1 MSREPAGDPASP
13 EGPPALDGLRELVGR
28 RAPALL
34 PHLRLGLV
42 PRADPEDPPGGDR
55 TEHVTV
61 HASDGVLSIEAT
73 TTSAAAVGLARALE
87 DLCGAD
93 LSFDGP
99 PVHEVPSPLPD
110 ARPQRYETSLGLRYH
125 LNPVVFGYTMAFW
138 DWERWERHIDWMAL
152 HGVTM
157 PLNLVGHDAVL
168 VRMLGDLGMDRDAA
182 ARFVGG
188 PAFLPWTTMG
198 ITHDLGAALTD
209 ETLAARAR
217 LGRRIADRER
227 ELGMTVVIPGFGGQL
242 PAQLAGTART
252 IDWQGWQNSL
262 AEPDSALFAQA
273 AASLHHH
280 QRELLGTDHHY
291 AVDPYIESVPPT
303 TSPQELAGHAE
314 AIFEGMVR
322 ADPHAV
328 WILQGWPFHYK
339 AAYWTADRVHSLL
352 SRVPEDRLILLDLWG
367 EHAPMWRST
376 DAMYGRRWLWCLAHT
391 FGGRFG
397 LFGDLAS
404 LAEDLAGFR
413 EAAADGTRGRLEGFG
428 ITSEALD
435 DNAVVYELGTR
446 ALWSQMPPATDWFAG
461 HMARRWGAAAARS
474 ARDVPAAW
482 ELLARTLYGRGR
494 TRATPSPLIA
504 RPWSAELPFASQR
517 LAGEPLPEADGP
529 PSSNLDAENDAEML
543 GALAPLA
550 SAVRRLVPLLARD
563 DHPDALSHDI
573 AQLALHVG
581 AQSARAPLRAM
592 VTAAAAGNAQQVRRE
607 FAVLERLVLAADA
620 VAATRPELLVGR
632 WIADARAGAGVGVG
646 VGTRVGPRDG
656 TAELLAAA
664 LERDAR
670 SLISVW
676 GEQDSGLHD
685 YSARH
690 WSGSLTDLHLARW
703 RAWAGWLASVAD
715 GQAAPSDPE
724 PLRTEIRRIEE
735 DWRDSTSPYP
745 TAPRGDLAAAA
756 VELLD
761 LAEAQLPRIVP
772 AAE

>member
-1 MSREPAGDPASP
+1 MSPDPAGDPASP
-13 EGPPALDGLRELVGR
+13 DGPTALDGLRELVGR
-28 RAPALL
+28 RAPGLR
-34 PHLRLGLV
+34 PHLRLDLA

-61 HASDGVLSIEAT
+61 EASGGELSIEAT
-73 TTSAAAVGLARALE
+73 TVSAAAVGLARALE

-93 LSFDGP
+93 LSVDGP
-99 PVHEVPSPLPD
+99 PVVEVPSPLPD
-110 ARPQRYETSLGLRYH
+110 APPQRYETSLGLRYH

-168 VRMLGDLGMDRDAA
+168 VRMLEDLGMDRDEA

-209 ETLAARAR
+209 EALAARAR

-227 ELGMTVVIPGFGGQL
+227 ELGMTVVLPGFGGQL
-242 PAQLAGTART
+242 PAPLAGIERT

-262 AEPDSALFAQA
+262 AEPGSPLFAQA

-291 AVDPYIESVPPT
+291 AVDPYIESLPPT

-314 AIFEGMVR
+314 AIYEGMAA

-328 WILQGWPFHYK
+328 WILQGWPFHYR
-339 AAYWTADRVHSLL
+339 AAYWTADRVRSLL

-404 LAEDLAGFR
+404 LAEDLAGLR

-446 ALWSQMPPATDWFAG
+446 ALWDPMPPASDWFAE
-461 HMARRWGAAAARS
+461 HMARRWGVAERRS
-474 ARDVPAAW
+474 AQSAW
-482 ELLARTLYGRGR
+482 ELLAQTLYGRGR

-543 GALAPLA
+543 GALVPLA
-550 SAVRRLVPLLARD
+550 RAVRTLVPLLSRPD
-563 DHPDALSHDI
+563 SPDALAHDV

-592 VTAAAAGNAQQVRRE
+592 VAAAATGDAQQVRRE
-607 FAVLERLVLAADA
+607 FAALEHLVLAADA

-632 WIADARAGAGVGVG
+632 WITDARSGAGADE
-646 VGTRVGPRDG
+646 RL
-656 TAELLAAA
+656 AEA

-703 RAWAGWLASVAD
+703 RAWANWLASAAD

-724 PLRTEIRRIEE
+724 PLRAEIRRIEE

-756 VELLD
+756 LDLLD
-761 LAEAQLPRIVP
+761 LAEAQLPRIAPVTG
-772 AAE
+772 